1 MSGVSGWAAAFRSAH
16 DARVPR
22 WLDHERGDVVRFR
35 KPAERSDSIQD
46 RRGSPGRRAV
56 GVGGGGVA
64 ILIAVL
70 FAIFGGGDGA
80 GDLTAVLEGLQTA
93 QPSAQGSSPPP
104 PPESDPDAD
113 LVDFLSVVLDD
124 NQAFWRDVF
133 ESSGL
138 EYRVADLVLF
148 EGFTESGCGGADER
162 YGPHYCPLDENV
174 YIELGFFRE
183 LQSRFGV
190 TGDLAPAYVLSHEIA
205 HHVQT
210 VLGINQEVRDQQQA
224 DPSSANELSIRMELQ
239 ADCFAGVWAS
249 TIYVDSTGQLEAGRD
264 LELAPGEIREAL
276 EAAAAVGDDRIQE
289 TVNGRTDP
297 ESWTHGSSEQ
307 RERWFQTG
315 YETGDPARCDT
326 FSVDP

>member
-1 MSGVSGWAAAFRSAH
+1 M
-16 DARVPR
+16 ARY
-22 WLDHERGDVVRFR
+22 R

-46 RRGSPGRRAV
+46 RRGSPGRRAI
-56 GVGGGGVA
+56 GVGGGGIA
-64 ILIAVL
+64 IVVAVL
-70 FAIFGGGDGA
+70 FALFGGGGEM
-80 GDLTAVLEGLQTA
+80 GDLTQVLESLQPT
-93 QPSAQGSSPPP
+93 QTPSAEASPLPR
-104 PPESDPDAD
+104 EADPDAD

-124 NQAFWRDVF
+124 NQLFWDEAFTA
-133 ESSGL
+133 SGL
-138 EYRVADLVLF
+138 EYRYADLVLF

-190 TGDLAPAYVLSHEIA
+190 SGDLAPAYVLSHEIA

-210 VLGINQEVRDQQQA
+210 VLGINQQVRDQQQA
-224 DPSSANELSIRMELQ
+224 DPSSANDLSIRMELQ

-249 TIYVDSTGQLEAGRD
+249 TVYVDDTDTLEAGRV
-264 LELAPGEIREAL
+264 LELEPGEIREAL

-289 TVNGRTDP
+289 AATGRTDP

-315 YETGDPARCDT
+315 YETGDPSRCDT
-326 FSVDP
+326 FSGTP

>member
-1 MSGVSGWAAAFRSAH
+1 M
-16 DARVPR
+16 
-22 WLDHERGDVVRFR
+22 
-35 KPAERSDSIQD
+35 
-46 RRGSPGRRAV
+46 

-64 ILIAVL
+64 IVIAIL
-70 FAIFGGGDGA
+70 FALFGGGGEL
-80 GDLTAVLEGLQTA
+80 GDLTGALEGIQPTQTGGTGEA
-93 QPSAQGSSPPP
+93 PLPREA
-104 PPESDPDAD
+104 DPDAD

-124 NQAFWRDVF
+124 NQLFWDEVF
-133 ESSGL
+133 TRSDL
-138 EYRVADLVLF
+138 EYRYADLVLF

-174 YIELGFFRE
+174 YIELGFFRT
-183 LQSRFGV
+183 LQTRFGA

-210 VLGINQEVRDQQQA
+210 VLGINQQVRDQQQA
-224 DPSSANELSIRMELQ
+224 DPSSANDLSIRMELQ

-249 TIYVDSTGQLEAGRD
+249 TVYVDATETVEGDRT
-264 LELAPGEIREAL
+264 LELEPGEIHEAM

-289 TVNGRTDP
+289 AATGRTDP

-315 YETGDPARCDT
+315 YDTGDPASCDT